1 MPEDKTA
8 AKNPNADLDQL
19 KVAEEGDTTVD
30 EFNLDKFFGKFDF
43 SEYYKYKGSLT
54 DELDCKEVTWL
65 LISDVKEMSS
75 QQKTKLMDLW
85 KTIPADITGEK
96 KYEFQSGN
104 AR

>member
-19 KVAEEGDTTVD
+19 KVAEKGDQTVD

-54 DELDCKEVTWL
+54 DEHDCKEVTWV
-65 LISDVKEMSS
+65 LISDVKEMSI
-75 QQKTKLMDLW
+75 QQKTLLMDLW
-85 KTIPADITGEK
+85 KDIPAPITGGK
-96 KYEFQSGN
+96 
-104 AR
+104 